1 MHADYMMRC
10 FCLCLRLRDTRDEQL
25 WRAAYHLDHLLCPSG
40 NPGSTFLFMQ
50 ALYHFPTGRR
60 WVRRVRAPMREP
72 LMCQVLG
79 VDIGLCPYG
88 TAQCV
93 PSRRR
98 GAASVADDTVLL
110 ERYDGADVSALWAS
124 LGGNNSVRIP
134 VSF

>member
-1 MHADYMMRC
+1 MLSYDGRVPQLSRKE
-10 FCLCLRLRDTRDEQL
+10 CLDGRKHDLQPLEKTLSFINIFPEEAPSRESLLLLVFSHRSALTVGFGFD
-25 WRAAYHLDHLLCPSG
+25 AAA
-40 NPGSTFLFMQ
+40 NP
-50 ALYHFPTGRR
+50 
-60 WVRRVRAPMREP
+60 
-72 LMCQVLG
+72 MCQVLG